1 MVQGNKKSKCIVCFF
16 ELNFVCLPIIIKLIV
31 TCLMSY
37 LVLET
42 VSKADGAGEIS
53 GQTGSLN

>member
-16 ELNFVCLPIIIKLIV
+16 ELKFLCLPIKCKLIV
-31 TCLMSY
+31 TRLMSY

-42 VSKADGAGEIS
+42 VSKAGAGEIS